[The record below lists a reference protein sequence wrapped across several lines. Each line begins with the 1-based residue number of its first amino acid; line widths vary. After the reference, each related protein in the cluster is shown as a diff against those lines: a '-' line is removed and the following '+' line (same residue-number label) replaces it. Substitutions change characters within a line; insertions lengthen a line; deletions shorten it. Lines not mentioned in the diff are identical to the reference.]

1 MVLRRQYRQLRE
13 ELTKLAPPE
22 GGDLT
27 EIDYPFN
34 TGITPTT
41 PSTAAADPNSAVTLV
56 TVGSKFPAKS
66 LPADKDLDDDEI
78 DEDPVQD
85 FGEDEDNE
93 VIVKP
98 DEEIA
103 AAAAAAAAELAA
115 AQDENADLS
124 PEEIVL
130 SMVW

>member
-41 PSTAAADPNSAVTLV
+41 PAVDPTSAV
-56 TVGSKFPAKS
+56 TVGSTPPEKD
-66 LPADKDLDDDEI
+66 LPADKDIDDDEN